1 MDETAYKAMK
11 NTMGRQMME
20 NINAGDIWKRQGKEG
35 QEYPAYVLKSWKDIS
50 LVVSLGT
57 LQPSDK
63 TVGTQVRAQEMM
75 WADTRKINWC
85 KNIQLTSYIRQVTD
99 AEKGEIERKVAE
111 TLFGTENV
119 KAEEDISLEDSEA
132 YQELEKDNEYLKEKC
147 KAAEQIE
154 KDLREEL
161 EQTADA
167 LRMTEIQ
174 MDKEIENLRMELE
187 GYKLREAEKEKA
199 AADKKAVNEME
210 KINKRL
216 KKENEIWKKK
226 CFEMLSE
233 KVEEMAK

>member
-11 NTMGRQMME
+11 NTMGRQMIE

-57 LQPSDK
+57 LRPSDE

-85 KNIQLTSYIRQVTD
+85 KNSQLTSYIRQVTD
-99 AEKGEIERKVAE
+99 AEKDEIKMKVAE
-111 TLFGTENV
+111 TLFGDAV
-119 KAEEDISLEDSEA
+119 KIEEDISLEDSEA

-147 KAAEQIE
+147 KAAERIE

-161 EQTADA
+161 KQTADA

-174 MDKEIENLRMELE
+174 MDKETENLRMKLE

-199 AADKKAVNEME
+199 AADKKAVSELE
-210 KINKRL
+210 KTNKKL